1 MVAGVFQAVATTF
14 FGVIFAACFIRNNS
28 IWPMIILHAFVDLFA
43 TAHDLT
49 DSFGEIHV
57 TTAQNTL
64 VTLIVTLPLFIYGMF
79 ILRKVE
85 PIKPLAFNM
94 SAPDKY

>member
-1 MVAGVFQAVATTF
+1 MLYCPRRFYD
-14 FGVIFAACFIRNNS
+14 I
-28 IWPMIILHAFVDLFA
+28 IWTIKGAFVDLFA

-57 TTAQNTL
+57 TTVQNTL
-64 VTLIVTLPLFIYGMF
+64 VTLIVTLPLFVYGMF